1 MHFSLHAAGGGR
13 GNLVPPSQAAAGG
26 HCLYLSF
33 NCFVHGEEEK
43 THLKL
48 ANSGTR
54 IKAGKESYF
63 AIAVSV
69 ISPVQTK
76 LWPAGCLAV
85 VAVLECQ
92 FINELLV

>member
-1 MHFSLHAAGGGR
+1 MHTAGGGR

-26 HCLYLSF
+26 HCPYLSF
-33 NCFVHGEEEK
+33 NSSVHGEEEK

-54 IKAGKESYF
+54 IKAGEESYF

-69 ISPVQTK
+69 ASPV
-76 LWPAGCLAV
+76 
-85 VAVLECQ
+85 
-92 FINELLV
+92 